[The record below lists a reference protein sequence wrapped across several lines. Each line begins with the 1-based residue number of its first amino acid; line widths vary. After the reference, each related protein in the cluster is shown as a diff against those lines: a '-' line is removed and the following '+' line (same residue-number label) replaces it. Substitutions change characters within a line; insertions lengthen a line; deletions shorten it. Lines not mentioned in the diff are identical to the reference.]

1 MRREIQAAV
10 RGGSLGRE
18 VSKQAVMPVLQE
30 LKLNQSCK
38 WDMGGDWG
46 KDRRLRE
53 WAEDIDPKILA
64 KENPI
69 VKEK

>member
-1 MRREIQAAV
+1 
-10 RGGSLGRE
+10 
-18 VSKQAVMPVLQE
+18 
-30 LKLNQSCK
+30 
-38 WDMGGDWG
+38 MGGDWG

-53 WAEDIDPKILA
+53 WVEDIDPKILA